1 MSTVLGERSLP
12 GAVERRSRTLLVLAA
27 GFLALYIPTYLG
39 LARTL
44 WREDDYAHGPIIL
57 AVFAWLMWRN
67 RKPGTDHDSKTGDRP
82 PFLLAAQAD
91 FRFGNGDLSP
101 VFESVPGFLLLAIGL
116 LLY

>member
-57 AVFAWLMWRN
+57 AVFAWLMWRK
-67 RKPGTDHDSKTGDRP
+67 RKTGTNHDLQTGGRP
-82 PFLLAAQAD
+82 PFLLAPRAGL
-91 FRFGNGDLSP
+91 RVGNGGRFP
-101 VFESVPGFLLLAIGL
+101 AFESFPGFLLVAI
-116 LLY
+116 